1 MNLTAQRIEQL
12 RNQAGLS
19 RPALSSALG
28 FPKTAIEKFETGRQT
43 PTHEQLQ
50 KLADHFHV
58 SLGYLRGDSG
68 ENSLLDAWRD
78 GPEEEQGYR
87 PIAPRKQPKTAASAP
102 SAPEGKGGSGTLL
115 EAILSDRKFQQG
127 VQEAVRAALRTP
139 EVQEAIAKAVRR
151 ELERQR

>member
-1 MNLTAQRIEQL
+1 MNLTAQRIGQL
-12 RNQAGLS
+12 RNQTGLS
-19 RPALSSALG
+19 RPALSSILG

-43 PTHEQLQ
+43 PTREQLQ

-58 SLGYLRGDSG
+58 SVSYLRGDSG

-78 GPEEEQGYR
+78 GPSEEQDYR
-87 PIAPRKQPKTAASAP
+87 PIAPRKQPKAAAP
-102 SAPEGKGGSGTLL
+102 SPAAPEGKTGYGTLL
-115 EAILSDRKFQQG
+115 ETVLADRKFQQG